1 MDEETFI
8 SLSSE
13 YYIFRKQLVKN
24 LKTSKAEFFNSSSVI
39 LSLINLI
46 ISPKEKDDDFLVKI
60 SDGESMIEKNSQ
72 KDSPNGKKNSK
83 EKTVNTSSGIDN
95 LGK

>member
-1 MDEETFI
+1 M
-8 SLSSE
+8 
-13 YYIFRKQLVKN
+13 
-24 LKTSKAEFFNSSSVI
+24 
-39 LSLINLI
+39 
-46 ISPKEKDDDFLVKI
+46 KI